1 MKKLLFITISLFLIN
16 NGNAQDKK
24 KYKGYMPFNHNNLW
38 GIVDS
43 TQKTII
49 EPKYNDIRILG
60 ELDYVS
66 LDDEIIFDLEKGTQQ
81 KSLGTFK
88 TEVIINKQRF
98 YLFNNGDTSLL
109 IDLKNNEKI
118 ALSLKYSNFE
128 NVTLTNPNSG
138 IENEFIIGQLD
149 YDSYILLKNNKK
161 LPSVISGKISEPDL
175 LVDES
180 SNKNV
185 YFTAIKNSKIYVY
198 NSNLKVVN
206 TFLNDEKLNEN
217 LESLAKKINSGG
229 LSQKC
234 FTCAETMGNGS
245 FSEDPLLPE
254 IFEVS
259 YRSNY
264 LSVIYKNKKGEEI
277 EVRPYQTF
285 EKGCG
290 YLDGVTFGENLI
302 FTDLNYVRPKKLMFP
317 KEYLD

>member
-1 MKKLLFITISLFLIN
+1 MKKILFITISLFLIN
-16 NGNAQDKK
+16 NVHSQDKK
-24 KYKGYMPFNHNNLW
+24 KYKEYMPFKHNNLW

-49 EPKYNDIRILG
+49 EPKYNDIRLLG

-66 LDDEIIFDLEKGTQQ
+66 FDDELIFDLEKGTQQ
-81 KSLGTFK
+81 KSPGTFQ
-88 TEVIINKQRF
+88 TEIFVNKQRF
-98 YLFNNGDTSLL
+98 YLFNNGDISLL

-128 NVTLTNPNSG
+128 NVILTNPNSG

-161 LPSVISGKISEPDL
+161 LPSVISGKISEPGL

-185 YFTAIKNSKIYVY
+185 YFTAIKNSKTYVY
-198 NSNLKVVN
+198 NTNLKIVN
-206 TFLNDEKLNEN
+206 TFLNKEKLQEN
-217 LESLAKKINSGG
+217 LGILAKKTNSDG
-229 LSQKC
+229 LRQEC
-234 FTCAETMGNGS
+234 FSCHETMGNRS
-245 FSEDPLLPE
+245 FPEDPLLPE

-259 YRSNY
+259 YKSNR
-264 LSVIYKNKKGEEI
+264 LSVVYKNKEGKEI
-277 EVRPYQTF
+277 EVNPYDTF

-290 YLDGVTFGENLI
+290 YLDGVTFGKNLI